1 MVGGG
6 EEDRLSSRE
15 SALSGSQRPLLSVVV
30 AGAGARPGRT
40 RKLAAALDPV
50 PVTALLAAPGAED
63 EAGALAELLARH
75 PSVRELPPGGADA
88 LLERELKA
96 GEGAHH
102 AVLVVGSELAQDLL
116 AAALGD
122 LGTGPGPSAGPGGL
136 SILSRRPSGE
146 LEAICVNVDL
156 LDPLRATTGRGPRPR
171 RLYLIRHG
179 ECAIPTPDGRL
190 HSHCDFPLTAR
201 GKKQV
206 EDLAV
211 EFARL
216 EDVAF
221 LASPIERARES
232 AAAIAAG
239 RPVEVVAGLAEI
251 SLGEFEGA
259 AIDDVYAAQP
269 RFLLDGDA
277 GLPGGE
283 TPDEV
288 AARASAALARALESH
303 PEPALVAVAH
313 GGTNRAAIGR
323 LLGAPPVS
331 ALRLRQDWAAVNL
344 FEETP
349 RGWRLALLNWT
360 PAGLAELPYADAS
373 WHGETVADLEADP
386 GRAGAQ
392 TD

>member
-1 MVGGG
+1 M
-6 EEDRLSSRE
+6 SSRE
-15 SALSGSQRPLLSVVV
+15 SALSGSQRPLLSVLV
-30 AGAGARPGRT
+30 AGAGARPGHSLQLARVLDRIPVLT
-40 RKLAAALDPV
+40 LLAAAG
-50 PVTALLAAPGAED
+50 TEA
-63 EAGALAELLARH
+63 EAGVLAESLLRR
-75 PSVRELPPGGADA
+75 PTVRQLPPGDA
-88 LLERELKA
+88 GELLDRELDA
-96 GEGAHH
+96 GGDSHH
-102 AVLVVGSELAQDLL
+102 TALIAGPELAAELL

-122 LGTGPGPSAGPGGL
+122 LGTGPRPNVDPGGL
-136 SILSRRPSGE
+136 SILSRRRDGE
-146 LEAICVNVDL
+146 LEAICVNVDP
-156 LDPLRATTGRGPRPR
+156 LDPLRSAAPGPGSRPR
-171 RLYLIRHG
+171 RLYLVRHG

-201 GKKQV
+201 GRGQV
-206 EDLAV
+206 EDLAG

-221 LASPIERARES
+221 LASPIERAGES

-259 AIDDVYAAQP
+259 AINDVYATQP

-288 AARASAALARALESH
+288 ASRAAAALERGLASH
-303 PEPALVAVAH
+303 PEPAVVAVAH
-313 GGTNRAAIGR
+313 GGTNRTAIGR

-331 ALRLRQDWAAVNL
+331 ALRLRQDWAAVSML
-344 FEETP
+344 EATP
-349 RGWRLALLNWT
+349 QGWRLAMLNWT
-360 PAGLAELPYADAS
+360 PLGLAELPYADGA
-373 WHGETVADLEADP
+373 WYGETVADVEADP
-386 GRAGAQ
+386 KRAGAQ

>member
-1 MVGGG
+1 
-6 EEDRLSSRE
+6 LSSRE
-15 SALSGSQRPLLSVVV
+15 SALSGSQRPLLSVLVT
-30 AGAGARPGRT
+30 GAGARPGHSRH
-40 RKLAAALDPV
+40 LAAALDV
-50 PVTALLAAPGAED
+50 VAVTTLLTPAAEA
-63 EAGALAELLARH
+63 EAGALARLLRRQ
-75 PSVRELPPGGADA
+75 PRVRELPAGGGDE
-88 LLERELKA
+88 LLERELVA
-96 GEGAHH
+96 GDGAHH
-102 AVLVVGSELAQDLL
+102 TVLVAGPDLARDLL

-122 LGTGPGPSAGPGGL
+122 LGAGPGPSADPGGL
-136 SILSRRPSGE
+136 SILSRRPGGE
-146 LEAICVNVDL
+146 LEAICVNVDP
-156 LDPLRATTGRGPRPR
+156 LDPLRLAAPGPGPRPR
-171 RLYLIRHG
+171 RLYLVRHG
-179 ECAIPTPDGRL
+179 ECAIPTADGRL

-201 GKKQV
+201 GRRQV
-206 EDLAV
+206 VDLAA
-211 EFARL
+211 EFSRL

-221 LASPIERARES
+221 LASPIERAGES

-251 SLGEFEGA
+251 ALGEFEGA

-288 AARASAALARALESH
+288 ADRAIAALQGALDSH

-344 FEETP
+344 FEQTP
-349 RGWRLALLNWT
+349 QGWRLAMLNWT
-360 PAGLAELPYADAS
+360 PLGLAELPYADAS
-373 WHGETVADLEADP
+373 WHGETVADLEADLE
-386 GRAGAQ
+386 RARAQ
-392 TD
+392 AD